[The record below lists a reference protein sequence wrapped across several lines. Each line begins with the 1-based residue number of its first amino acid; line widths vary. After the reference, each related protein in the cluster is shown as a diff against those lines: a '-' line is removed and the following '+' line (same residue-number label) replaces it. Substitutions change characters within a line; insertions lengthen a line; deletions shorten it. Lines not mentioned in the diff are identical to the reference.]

1 MLKASGPLKESLHI
15 MVSNGRIILIIIG
28 ILIFNLKKPNIINN
42 EAMKYFHCPDTRF
55 MYICELR

>member
-28 ILIFNLKKPNIINN
+28 ILIFDLKKANMINN
-42 EAMKYFHCPDTRF
+42 EDMKYFHCPDTRF
-55 MYICELR
+55 MLHL